1 LGGSIIYA
9 LAKLHTD
16 SKDILNILLNEGEI
30 ALVKK
35 ASRAFAIGYINEIY
49 KTIKREDPS
58 AIENITLTH
67 KYPFYLY
74 IFIHQEEPGKIK
86 QLDIYS
92 EQKYNGD
99 GLSEVKEIYHNIEF
113 DLTYLRKK
121 KRSLAKTCNHWRW
134 NSLEIPKMYTMA
146 ISEGKKVGMS
156 IYNRY
161 VLSFSWLYPKSFVH
175 QPNMNFPAH
184 KTMNFQNHR
193 F

>member
-9 LAKLHTD
+9 LAKLHDNTKDTLD
-16 SKDILNILLNEGEI
+16 SLINEGEI

-35 ASRAFAIGYINEIY
+35 ASRAFAIGYVNEIY

-58 AIENITLTH
+58 AINNITITH

-74 IFIHQEEPGKIK
+74 IFIHQDEIGKIK

-92 EQKYNGD
+92 ERKYHGD
-99 GLSEVKEIYHNIEF
+99 GLSEVKEIYHDSEYDSIF
-113 DLTYLRKK
+113 IRKK
-121 KRSLAKTCNHWRW
+121 KRSLTKTCNHWRW

-161 VLSFSWLYPKSFVH
+161 VLSFGWLYPKSFVH
-175 QPNMNFPAH
+175 QPSMNFPAH
-184 KTMNFQNHR
+184 KTMNFQNPK